1 MVEHNEER
9 AESTQETET
18 AEQLTGTTEE
28 AQAGQATD
36 AEPSGQPAEGD
47 ADSASSV
54 ETETDIADDEESE
67 DESEIA
73 ADYLEELLDI
83 ADLDGDIDIEVR
95 QNRAYLSVVTEE
107 NEEDLELLVGSHGEV
122 LDALQELV
130 RLSVLAATGERSRLI
145 LDIAG
150 YRDRRGHELREM
162 AERAIASVKE
172 SGEPYHLKPLSPYER
187 KLVHDVVAEHGL
199 HSESEGEGSKR
210 HIVISAPE
218 QGGAAE

>member
-18 AEQLTGTTEE
+18 AEQLTGTAEE
-28 AQAGQATD
+28 AHAGQVVD
-36 AEPSGQPAEGD
+36 AEPSGQPAEG
-47 ADSASSV
+47 ADSASSA
-54 ETETDIADDEESE
+54 ETETDTADDEESE

-107 NEEDLELLVGSHGEV
+107 NEEDLELLVGPRGEV

-172 SGEPYHLKPLSPYER
+172 TGESHHLKPLSPYER

>member
-1 MVEHNEER
+1 MVEQNEER
-9 AESTQETET
+9 SDKAAVPAEDELHDHSGHTED
-18 AEQLTGTTEE
+18 QDQNGH
-28 AQAGQATD
+28 
-36 AEPSGQPAEGD
+36 EPSSEAVSDAAEASPAPE
-47 ADSASSV
+47 A
-54 ETETDIADDEESE
+54 SE

-107 NEEDLELLVGSHGEV
+107 NEDDLELLVGRRGEV

-130 RLSVLAATGERSRLI
+130 RLSVLASTGQRSRLI

-150 YRDRRGHELREM
+150 YRDRRGDELEKM
-162 AERAIASVKE
+162 AKEAIASVQE
-172 SGEPYHLKPLSPYER
+172 SGDACHLKPLSAYER
-187 KLVHDVVAEHGL
+187 KIVHDLVAENGL

-210 HIVISAPE
+210 HIVVSMKSEAHDDAE
-218 QGGAAE
+218 AAH